1 MTGARRIGKEKARIA
16 VVVIGFGITAVL
28 FLQRV

>member
-1 MTGARRIGKEKARIA
+1 MLALLMMTGAIA

>member
-1 MTGARRIGKEKARIA
+1 MLALLMMTGAIA
-16 VVVIGFGITAVL
+16 VVVIGFGIMAVL